1 MDLLNGLLYNIR
13 GLRLGIKT
21 AKLLF
26 WGLIRFAMV
35 LLITVLL
42 AGLILSYHQE
52 ILNLIWAKPESLWV
66 LWLWRILSWLVSL
79 FLVALAAL
87 FSYLIS
93 QILFSVVIMDHMSR
107 ITELKVTGRVREP
120 ERGPMYRLFLYL
132 VKQEIPRTIL
142 PVLASALIMI
152 LGWLIALGPIL
163 VLISSGIAII
173 FLAWDNTDLIP
184 ARRLVPFK
192 NRFRSLLKTI
202 PFHLGFGLPFL
213 VPGLNFLFL
222 SFAPVGA
229 TIYYLD
235 KHDALEVEGT
245 TYEPE
250 GLASSSTSKCPGR
263 TWWRAPGRDPLG
275 RRT

>member
-1 MDLLNGLLYNIR
+1 MLWASFYWFKNGISCT
-13 GLRLGIKT
+13 IKV
-21 AKLLF
+21 
-26 WGLIRFAMV
+26 LI
-35 LLITVLL
+35 

-66 LWLWRILSWLVSL
+66 LWLWHLLSWLISL

-142 PVLASALIMI
+142 PVMVSALIMI

-163 VLISSGIAII
+163 VLISSGIVII

-250 GLASSSTSKCPGR
+250 GLASSSTSKYPGR
-263 TWWRAPGRDPLG
+263 TLWRVTGPDPLG

>member
-21 AKLLF
+21 ANLLF

-35 LLITVLL
+35 LLIAVLL

-66 LWLWRILSWLVSL
+66 LWLWHLLSWLISL

-107 ITELKVTGRVREP
+107 ITELKVIGRVREP

-142 PVLASALIMI
+142 PVLVSALIMI

-192 NRFRSLLKTI
+192 NRFRYLLKTI

-250 GLASSSTSKCPGR
+250 GLASSSTSKYPGR
-263 TWWRAPGRDPLG
+263 T
-275 RRT
+275 